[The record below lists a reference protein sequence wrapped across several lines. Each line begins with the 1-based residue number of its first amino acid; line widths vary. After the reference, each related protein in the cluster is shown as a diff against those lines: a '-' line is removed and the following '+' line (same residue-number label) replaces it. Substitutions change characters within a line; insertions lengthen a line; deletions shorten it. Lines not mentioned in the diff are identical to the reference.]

1 MTRHPFLSRSTPR
14 VLAHRGLVTPDAATQ
29 GVVENSFAAVA
40 EAHAAGA
47 DYVES
52 DCHLTADGEVVLFHD
67 DDLQRVAG
75 DPRAIA
81 DVRLHEIE
89 ELMAERGGLVTLAQ
103 ALEAFPE
110 VRFNLDVKAAAAAAE
125 VGRLVAPHTE
135 RVLITSFSDERRL
148 DTLAATRAAGATTRP
163 ATSPGSG
170 TIARLLAARALR
182 RTGRVRGILDDIDA
196 LQIPERQG
204 PIRVV
209 SRGLIRD
216 AHAAGVEVHVWTV
229 NDEDDMSRLLDL
241 GVDGLVTDRA
251 DVALALVNRRGTAS
265 V

>member
-1 MTRHPFLSRSTPR
+1 M
-14 VLAHRGLVTPDAATQ
+14 
-29 GVVENSFAAVA
+29 
-40 EAHAAGA
+40 
-47 DYVES
+47 
-52 DCHLTADGEVVLFHD
+52 
-67 DDLQRVAG
+67 
-75 DPRAIA
+75 
-81 DVRLHEIE
+81 
-89 ELMAERGGLVTLAQ
+89 
-103 ALEAFPE
+103 
-110 VRFNLDVKAAAAAAE
+110 VKAAAAAAE